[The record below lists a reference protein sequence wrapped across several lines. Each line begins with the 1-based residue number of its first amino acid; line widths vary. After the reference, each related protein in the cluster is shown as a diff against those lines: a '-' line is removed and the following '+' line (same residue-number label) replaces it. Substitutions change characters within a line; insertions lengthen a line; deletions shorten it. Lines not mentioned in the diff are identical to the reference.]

1 MGAALRLCGRDDAA
15 ADYRSRR
22 TISNFD
28 GLMGAQKTAQAQ
40 AAWDV
45 AGGRTAYAGAT
56 CETVGMAPRR
66 NASSDEEGSDVGDD
80 GGGALFRSAR
90 QRRKRLQRRNDGSV
104 RNIDR
109 GVGGERIDLVRQER
123 QATTLT
129 DSVVERLIAAS
140 TQLGDGNHGK
150 GGLDP
155 ATPSSSLK
163 EQSSCDTSIYASGE
177 SDGSNASEAATHAV
191 DQIINEET
199 LDIKLFPIKRPVQT
213 LTDEQVGALLSRS
226 I

>member
-1 MGAALRLCGRDDAA
+1 MWPGRRGRGLQVAAHHFELRRPD
-15 ADYRSRR
+15 
-22 TISNFD
+22 
-28 GLMGAQKTAQAQ
+28 GAQKAARAQ

-56 CETVGMAPRR
+56 CEAVGMAPAGRGRR
-66 NASSDEEGSDVGDD
+66 RGRRGRRRRR
-80 GGGALFRSAR
+80 GAVSQREAAPQETAEAR
-90 QRRKRLQRRNDGSV
+90 DGSFETLT
-104 RNIDR
+104 
-109 GVGGERIDLVRQER
+109 GAGGERIDLVRQER